1 MRPKRSA
8 KHVAAHE
15 KQHRDLRESSS
26 NTFFAALPS
35 LPLVNEHAAP
45 PPNSGLHVEIT
56 SAVHEGTLTVFADRE
71 LLFSAN
77 LATEKRGQPMHFEHA
92 LPAGPH
98 QFRVALYKADR
109 SLQLEKEGF
118 AETSGDGANTMAVH
132 VSRHTKLL
140 VPRELALDV
149 SWPGA
154 ATPAPE
160 RASAPRKTAALVQ

>member
-1 MRPKRSA
+1 MP
-8 KHVAAHE
+8 
-15 KQHRDLRESSS
+15 ESSS
-26 NTFFAALPS
+26 NTFFAALSS

-45 PPNSGLHVEIT
+45 AAPNSGLHIEIT
-56 SAVHEGTLTVFADRE
+56 SAVNEGTLTVFADRE

-77 LATEKRGQPMHFEHA
+77 LATEKRGQPMHFEHP

-118 AETSGDGANTMAVH
+118 AETSGEGANTMAVH
-132 VSRHTKLL
+132 VTRHAKLL
-140 VPRELALDV
+140 VRREFALEV
-149 SWPGA
+149 TWPGA

-160 RASAPRKTAALVQ
+160 RTSGAIKTAALVQ